1 MSDKM
6 RVEYWDIDRPI
17 PYENNPRDNDKAVEK
32 VANSIQEFGFQ
43 QPLVVDAGGVI
54 IVGHTRLKAAQL
66 LGLEQVPVVVAKNLT
81 PAQAQMYRLA
91 DNKVAEFSTWDF
103 EKLDVEL
110 EGLEVD
116 FDMGEFGFDA
126 PHTGF
131 GEPDETD
138 DVGGET
144 SFNYKEQYGVI
155 VMCSDEADQE
165 RVYNRLTDEGYTCK
179 VVAV

>member
-91 DNKVAEFSTWDF
+91 DNKTNELATWDV
-103 EKLDVEL
+103 EALSIELD
-110 EGLEVD
+110 GLTVD
-116 FDMGEFGFDA
+116 FDISDFGFDM
-126 PHTGF
+126 GDIDF
-131 GEPDETD
+131 GPTEVTNTSQEI
-138 DVGGET
+138 DVD
-144 SFNYKEQYGVI
+144 SFNDDKFEHECPRCGFRFN
-155 VMCSDEADQE
+155 E
-165 RVYNRLTDEGYTCK
+165 
-179 VVAV
+179 